1 MFTSLMFILSLRLA
15 FDVRRFV
22 KRKLEDIERDE
33 DGNIKINDPT
43 AKWWKRTLQKTLA
56 IINQIIREKKKELL
70 TKKKSPQK
78 PTIKKQERK
87 TPKEKETSKNS
98 LRYISELLKKY
109 EKFVKQ
115 DLTLMIK
122 EINSLLHALKQKIEN
137 HTNNDAHKVNTDLQD
152 IKKLYHDSSVMLD
165 KAIDQFYGYQK
176 IIIEQPRLTTQH
188 KLLQSKLGRV
198 TEQLEKGHKMIDLS
212 INKDSTYLEKY
223 LKEKKSQGILKS
235 I

>member
-33 DGNIKINDPT
+33 DGNIRINDPT

-70 TKKKSPQK
+70 TKKKYPQK

-137 HTNNDAHKVNTDLQD
+137 HTNHDAHKVNTDLQD